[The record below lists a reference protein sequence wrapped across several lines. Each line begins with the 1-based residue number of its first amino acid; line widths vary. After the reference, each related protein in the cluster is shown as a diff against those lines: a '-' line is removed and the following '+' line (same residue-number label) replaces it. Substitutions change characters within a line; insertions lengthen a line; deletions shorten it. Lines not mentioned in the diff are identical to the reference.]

1 MSEDL
6 ARRAVACRH
15 WRWLP
20 GMLGLSAKAGLW
32 RVEQADLTALFGAGA
47 GPASIHEVGVWLP
60 DLSDP
65 CTLGGLL
72 ALVREAWGCPHL
84 SVVGTSE
91 DWRIDAEGVVGV
103 RDLHSYKSEAEALV
117 AALEAAP

>member
-1 MSEDL
+1 MDDDL
-6 ARRAVACRH
+6 ARRAVACPG

-20 GMLGLSAKAGLW
+20 GMRYTLPTTSLHGRWKPGLS
-32 RVEQADLTALFGAGA
+32 
-47 GPASIHEVGVWLP
+47 PHIMP